1 MLELLIGAVIG
12 GTTAFLSLSLCI
24 AAKEA
29 DKCSNYK

>member
-1 MLELLIGAVIG
+1 MLEMLIGAVIG
-12 GTTAFLSLSLCI
+12 GTTAVFSLSLCK